1 MEELFK
7 KMRPFTSPT
16 STSVTY
22 PLSIVPT
29 A

>member
-7 KMRPFTSPT
+7 TMRPFTSPT

-22 PLSIVPT
+22 ALSIVPT